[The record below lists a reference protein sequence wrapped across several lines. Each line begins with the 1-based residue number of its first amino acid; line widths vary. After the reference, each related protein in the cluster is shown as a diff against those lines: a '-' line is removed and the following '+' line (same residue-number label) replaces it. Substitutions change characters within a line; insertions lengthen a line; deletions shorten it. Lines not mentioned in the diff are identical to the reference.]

1 MFQKKNLGAATTNMQ
16 QDDQATRSGN
26 DVSLSTMIEILIII
40 LHMNCKF
47 LHSGLLHLYGERLND
62 WDTAI
67 VLAEGALAIEQFHP
81 LLRIEAHRLLGRAHA
96 AQGRAGMARK
106 AAERAADE
114 AADAR
119 YAWLEAMSLGDALKW
134 CGASEAQDIRKRLRS
149 VAARLSASLKELGL
163 DDL

>member
-1 MFQKKNLGAATTNMQ
+1 MWRGFSYGASHPAVLC
-16 QDDQATRSGN
+16 AR
-26 DVSLSTMIEILIII
+26 
-40 LHMNCKF
+40 LH
-47 LHSGLLHLYGERLND
+47 GERLGA
-62 WDTAI
+62 WDVAAD
-67 VLAEGALAIEQFHP
+67 VAEGVLSIESFHP

-96 AQGRAGMARK
+96 AQGRAGMARE

-134 CGASEAQDIRKRLRS
+134 CGASEAQDIRKRLRG